1 LKADPSARLNAVRRC
16 WIPLAACA
24 LLAGLLLPACGG
36 KNDGDRDGEAAGADE
51 GTPLSK
57 SEYLE
62 RGDQICI
69 EGTLRIA
76 AQSQERFESQRE
88 SPEEV
93 GEFALEVVAPTLEDE
108 VGELR
113 ALTPPVGDQ
122 KIVGAIYDAV
132 DEGIAELRRRPEI
145 ILQAD
150 VAGAFER
157 ANALAQ
163 AYGFERCAE
172 D

>member
-1 LKADPSARLNAVRRC
+1 LNAVRRR

-24 LLAGLLLPACGG
+24 LLAGPLLPACGG
-36 KNDGDRDGEAAGADE
+36 KDDGDRNAEAASGGE
-51 GTPLSK
+51 GPPLSK

-88 SPEEV
+88 STEEIE
-93 GEFALEVVAPTLEDE
+93 EFAIEVVAPTLEDQVE
-108 VGELR
+108 ELR
-113 ALTPPVGDQ
+113 ALMPPKGDQ
-122 KIVGAIYDAV
+122 KTVDAIYDAV
-132 DEGIAELRRRPEI
+132 DEGIAALRRRPEV

-150 VAGAFER
+150 VDGAFER